1 MIIEEASKSDI
12 SFVLPSFNERNNIL
26 PLLDELLELSDVYE
40 LELIVID
47 DNSTDGTSSLVRE
60 LAKKD
65 RKIRLINRLGRSG
78 LSSAIKE
85 GCLNATGEVIAIMDT
100 DGQHEV
106 SAIKVAIQK
115 LLDNKLLEKN
125 LDPRIIRFNQKK

>member
-1 MIIEEASKSDI
+1 MMIDEQNKPDI

-40 LELIVID
+40 LELIVVD
-47 DNSTDGTSSLVRE
+47 DNSTDGTSALVRE
-60 LAKKD
+60 RAKKN

-100 DGQHEV
+100 DGQKDDDFKCC
-106 SAIKVAIQK
+106 SK
-115 LLDNKLLEKN
+115 
-125 LDPRIIRFNQKK
+125 F